1 MSDQVTR
8 PLGAQISHMLKA
20 RGVDVIF
27 GIPGVHNQE
36 MYRGIEEAGIT
47 HVLARH
53 EQGAGFMADGYA
65 RASGKPGVAYVI
77 TGPGLCNV
85 MTPMGQA
92 YSDSVPVLV
101 ISSCLDETAARRGQ
115 LHQMKDQ
122 EIAAGTVTDWSHT
135 AHSAQAAYG
144 LVDRAMQEFAS
155 ARPRSK
161 HIQVP
166 IAQLQA
172 MAEPAAVP
180 VVPAEPEQ
188 HLRADLSGYID
199 RIKAAKKPLFIF
211 GGGAAKTAPAARAV
225 VSALGAASFVTYA
238 GRGIMAPDDP
248 LFFGAALARPDSAG
262 IVASADLVVVV
273 GSELA
278 EVDIWRAH
286 LGHTAPM
293 IRVDIDAEVLSD
305 PQRAELPVQ
314 MDAGLFLEA
323 LVEGVEGGTP
333 AAGWQAADVARTRA
347 HWRAEVDAERP
358 GIVPLCDA
366 LRAALPEGTMIYS
379 DMTQFAYVAKE
390 VWDMP
395 APAHWHHPYGF
406 GTLGYA
412 TPAAIGG
419 AIARKGAPTLAIIGD
434 YGFHYTMQEL
444 GVAVE
449 LGLSL
454 PIILWDNGK
463 LGEIEDSMVRAQIAP
478 NAVIARNPDFCKL
491 AEAFGARAEKPQS
504 IEEFQAAVR
513 AAFDAEGPTLIYA
526 TPALT
531 ASPKGGLKKNRGW
544 KLSQLPTPSY
554 SMQRLPTPSS

>member
-1 MSDQVTR
+1 MPDTPTR

-77 TGPGLCNV
+77 TGPGLCNI

-92 YSDSVPVLV
+92 YSDSVSMLV
-101 ISSCLDETAARRGQ
+101 ISSCLDETSARRGQ

-122 EIAAGTVTDWSHT
+122 RAAADTVCDWSLEART
-135 AHSAQAAYG
+135 PQAAYQ
-144 LVDRAMQEFAS
+144 LVNRAFQEMNS
-155 ARPRSK
+155 QRRRPK

-166 IAQLQA
+166 ISVLEGQAAPHDGGDLGLSEGAAQIDPAQLREIA
-172 MAEPAAVP
+172 GM
-180 VVPAEPEQ
+180 
-188 HLRADLSGYID
+188 LSN
-199 RIKAAKKPLFIF
+199 AKRPLLVL
-211 GGGAAKTAPAARAV
+211 GGGAI
-225 VSALGAASFVTYA
+225 GAAEDIRAMLAHCPVPVFTTYA
-238 GRGIMAPDDP
+238 GRGIVGPDYP
-248 LFFGAALARPDSAG
+248 YLYGSTLARPDSAA
-262 IVASADLVVVV
+262 IFSQSDLVIAV
-273 GSELA
+273 GTELA
-278 EVDIWRAH
+278 EVDIWRDT
-286 LGHTAPM
+286 LGQSATLVR
-293 IRVDIDAEVLSD
+293 IDIDPEVLSD
-305 PQRAELPVQ
+305 TAGNTHRYNADARSIFNVLASDTSLPERFEWTVAEVATARA
-314 MDAGLFLEA
+314 
-323 LVEGVEGGTP
+323 
-333 AAGWQAADVARTRA
+333 R
-347 HWRAEVDAERP
+347 WRAETDAERP

-366 LRAALPEGTMIYS
+366 LRAAVPDGTMIYS

-390 VWDMP
+390 VWDMDRP
-395 APAHWHHPYGF
+395 GLWHHPYGF

-419 AIARKGAPTLAIIGD
+419 AIARKGAPTMAIIGD

-478 NAVIARNPDFCKL
+478 NAVVARNPDFCKL
-491 AEAFGARAEKPQS
+491 AEAFGARSAAPQS
-504 IEEFQAAVR
+504 IDAFQAAVR
-513 AAFDAEGPTLIYA
+513 EAFDADGPTLIYI
-526 TPALT
+526 TPAL
-531 ASPKGGLKKNRGW
+531 KV
-544 KLSQLPTPSY
+544 
-554 SMQRLPTPSS
+554 

>member
-1 MSDQVTR
+1 MSDPLTR

-77 TGPGLCNV
+77 TGPGLCNI

-92 YSDSVPVLV
+92 YSDSVPMLV

-122 EIAAGTVTDWSHT
+122 EIAAGTVCDWSHT
-135 AHSAQAAYG
+135 APSAQAAYG
-144 LVDRAMQEFAS
+144 LVDRAFQEFATG
-155 ARPRSK
+155 RPRSK
-161 HIQVP
+161 HLQVP
-166 IAQLQA
+166 IAALQA
-172 MAEPAAVP
+172 EALPAAAP
-180 VVPAEPEQ
+180 VVPAQQAQSLKGELGTLLA
-188 HLRADLSGYID
+188 H
-199 RIKAAKKPLFIF
+199 IKAAKKPMFVF
-211 GGGAAKTAPAARAV
+211 GGGAAQASVAARAV
-225 VSALGAASFVTYA
+225 VKALGAASFVTYA
-238 GRGIMAPDDP
+238 GRGIMAPNDP

-262 IVASADLVVVV
+262 IIAQADLVIAI
-273 GSELA
+273 GTELA
-278 EVDIWRAH
+278 EVDIWRSH
-286 LGHTAPM
+286 LGHTAQM

-314 MDAGLFLEA
+314 MDAGLFLAA
-323 LVEGVEGGTP
+323 LVDGIEAP
-333 AAGWQAADVARTRA
+333 QASDWSAAEVTKARAR
-347 HWRAEVDAERP
+347 WRAETDAERP

-366 LRAALPEGTMIYS
+366 LREVVPADTMIYS

-390 VWDMP
+390 VWDMDRP
-395 APAHWHHPYGF
+395 GHWHHPYGF

-419 AIARKGAPTLAIIGD
+419 AISRRGKPTVAIIGD

-491 AEAFGARAEKPQS
+491 AEAFGARAEAPQT
-504 IEEFQAAVR
+504 IQAFQDAVL
-513 AAFDAEGPTLIYA
+513 AAFEADGPTLIYA

-531 ASPKGGLKKNRGW
+531 A
-544 KLSQLPTPSY
+544 
-554 SMQRLPTPSS
+554 

>member
-1 MSDQVTR
+1 MSGPVTR

-77 TGPGLCNV
+77 TGPGLCNI

-92 YSDSVPVLV
+92 YSDSVPMLV
-101 ISSCLDETAARRGQ
+101 ISSCLDETSTRRGQ
-115 LHQMKDQ
+115 LHQMRDQ
-122 EIAAGTVTDWSHT
+122 EIAAGTVCDWSHT
-135 AHSAQAAYG
+135 AHTAQAAYG
-144 LVDRAMQEFAS
+144 LVDRALQEFA
-155 ARPRSK
+155 ANRPRSK

-166 IAQLQA
+166 IAQLEA
-172 MAEPAAVP
+172 NAPAAAAP
-180 VVPAEPEQ
+180 IVPARREQ
-188 HLRADLSGYID
+188 FAKADISTLVGQIRAA
-199 RIKAAKKPLFIF
+199 RQPMFIF
-211 GGGAAKTAPAARAV
+211 GGGAVQAIAQARAV
-225 VSALGAASFVTYA
+225 VHALDAASFVTYA
-238 GRGIMAPDDP
+238 GRGIMAPDD
-248 LFFGAALARPDSAG
+248 LLYFGAALARPDSAG
-262 IVASADLVVVV
+262 IIAQADLVIAV
-273 GSELA
+273 GTELA

-286 LGHTAPM
+286 LGHSAPM
-293 IRVDIDAEVLSD
+293 IRVDLDAEVLSD
-305 PQRAELPVQ
+305 AQRAQIPVQ
-314 MDAGLFLEA
+314 MDAGLFLDA
-323 LVEGVEGGTP
+323 LLAGLLDHKAATEWLP
-333 AAGWQAADVARTRA
+333 AEVAKHRA
-347 HWRAEVDAERP
+347 QWRAQVDAERP

-366 LRAALPEGTMIYS
+366 LKDALPEDAMIYS

-390 VWDMP
+390 VWDMDR
-395 APAHWHHPYGF
+395 AGHWHHPYGF

-419 AIARKGAPTLAIIGD
+419 AIARKAKPTVAIIGD

-478 NAVIARNPDFCKL
+478 NAVVARNPDFCKL
-491 AEAFGARAEKPQS
+491 AEAFGARSAAPQS
-504 IEEFQAAVR
+504 VAEFQDAVR
-513 AAFDAEGPTLIYA
+513 AALDADGPTLIYI

-531 ASPKGGLKKNRGW
+531 A
-544 KLSQLPTPSY
+544 
-554 SMQRLPTPSS
+554 

>member
-1 MSDQVTR
+1 
-8 PLGAQISHMLKA
+8 MLKA

-92 YSDSVPVLV
+92 YSDSVPILV

-115 LHQMKDQ
+115 LHQMNDQ

-135 AHSAQAAYG
+135 ALSADAAYG
-144 LVDRAMQEFAS
+144 LVDRAMQEFET

-166 IAQLQA
+166 ISQLEA
-172 MAEPAAVP
+172 HAAPAPAP
-180 VVPAEPEQ
+180 VTTAKIGQGLNGDVSA
-188 HLRADLSGYID
+188 LADQ
-199 RIKAAKKPLFIF
+199 IKAAKKPLFIF
-211 GGGAAKTAPAARAV
+211 GGGASAASAQARQV
-225 VSALGAASFVTYA
+225 VAALNAASFVSYA

-248 LFFGAALARPDSAG
+248 LFFGAALARPDSANV
-262 IVASADLVVVV
+262 VAQADLVIAV
-273 GSELA
+273 GTEFA
-278 EVDIWRAH
+278 EVDIWRPH
-286 LGHTAPM
+286 LGHKAPM
-293 IRVDIDAEVLSD
+293 IRVDIDDESLSD
-305 PQRAELPVQ
+305 PQRAEMPVK
-314 MDAGLFLEA
+314 MDAGVFLDA
-323 LVEGVEGGTP
+323 LGDALGGHV
-333 AAGWQAADVARTRA
+333 AATDWSAEEVAKLRA
-347 HWRAEVDAERP
+347 HWRAEVDLERP
-358 GIVPLCDA
+358 GIVPVVEA
-366 LRAALPEGTMIYS
+366 LRTSLPDDTMIYS

-390 VWDMP
+390 VWDMEQP
-395 APAHWHHPYGF
+395 SHWHHPYGF

-419 AIARKGAPTLAIIGD
+419 AIARQGKPTLAVIGD
-434 YGFHYTMQEL
+434 YGFHYTCQEL

-449 LGLSL
+449 LGLTL
-454 PIILWDNGK
+454 PIILWDNAK

-491 AEAFGARAEKPQS
+491 AEAFGARSAHPKTLD
-504 IEEFQAAVR
+504 EFQTAVR
-513 AAFDAEGPTLIYA
+513 EAFSADGPTLIYA
-526 TPALT
+526 TPELT
-531 ASPKGGLKKNRGW
+531 A
-544 KLSQLPTPSY
+544 
-554 SMQRLPTPSS
+554 